1 MSIANLVL
9 RFVLELCAVA
19 AAAYSGSQLAAAAGA
34 PNWIGAVAGALVFIV
49 LWAVVAAPKTQ
60 NGLSGRQKE
69 WIGTVIMLVTAGG
82 LALAG
87 QPALAIVFGIL
98 VVLNVV
104 LLAVFGR
111 DGLDR
116 LKGVTS

>member
-1 MSIANLVL
+1 
-9 RFVLELCAVA
+9 
-19 AAAYSGSQLAAAAGA
+19 
-34 PNWIGAVAGALVFIV
+34 
-49 LWAVVAAPKTQ
+49 
-60 NGLSGRQKE
+60 
-69 WIGTVIMLVTAGG
+69 MLVTAGG

-116 LKGVTS
+116 LKGVTP